1 MLIEH
6 IAMSLQMRLAE
17 LLMQHNR
24 SLEKH
29 WFLAD
34 KTNLLPQP
42 PKLQQPGLGHLWGHR
57 ISPPGRLTKVDF
69 PDPLS
74 ATKATVVPADTFKN
88 HISTSARSQMFIN
101 GTRVRLM
108 FFPKNPENSD
118 TT

>member
-24 SLEKH
+24 SLKKH

-42 PKLQQPGLGHLWGHR
+42 PKLQQPGLAHLWGHR
-57 ISPPGRLTKVDF
+57 ISPPG
-69 PDPLS
+69 S
-74 ATKATVVPADTFKN
+74 
-88 HISTSARSQMFIN
+88 
-101 GTRVRLM
+101 
-108 FFPKNPENSD
+108 PK
-118 TT
+118 